1 MTTLQSVLQ
10 RWPQN
15 TKQEDDSSQEIEQV
29 IEESR
34 SLLEMEGDWDGEG
47 SPGYSAETW
56 SRAVEFLKDNTR
68 RLRDILGVWG
78 AAPSIS
84 PGPNGSID
92 LHWKTASREL
102 LINIPTDPDQ
112 PAGYYG
118 DDSGNNRIKGTLDTS
133 GRNEW
138 LLMWLIESNAHHTE
152 IVSFNRRGRL

>member
-10 RWPQN
+10 RWPRD
-15 TKQEDDSSQEIEQV
+15 TKQEDDSGPEIEEA

-34 SLLEMEGDWDGEG
+34 SLLELEDVWDGEG
-47 SPGYSAETW
+47 SPGYTGDTW
-56 SRAVEFLKDNTR
+56 NRAIEFLKDNTR
-68 RLRDILGVWG
+68 RLRDILGVRIS
-78 AAPSIS
+78 APGIS

-92 LHWKTASREL
+92 LHWKTVSREL

-118 DDSGNNRIKGTLDTS
+118 DDMGKNRIKGTLDTS

-138 LLMWLIESNAHHTE
+138 LLMWLMD
-152 IVSFNRRGRL
+152 